1 MAEIV
6 QRMSEMEGGQWGEG
20 GTEGRR
26 FAKYNKF
33 SIKHTNT
40 FFPKKACKIQQSFNR
55 IHKIQQ
61 LFNKHTKI
69 MICSTKYKD
78 SLTIHTT
85 WTPIPY
91 SIAWMING
99 VKSESFCR

>member
-33 SIKHTNT
+33 FNKTYNKYDLLNKTHQIK
-40 FFPKKACKIQQSFNR
+40 
-55 IHKIQQ
+55 Q
-61 LFNKHTKI
+61 LFNN
-69 MICSTKYKD
+69 
-78 SLTIHTT
+78 IH
-85 WTPIPY
+85 I
-91 SIAWMING
+91 I
-99 VKSESFCR
+99 